1 MGLIRLDQALPG
13 MELAADAM
21 DRNGQLLAKAG
32 KELSEKELRLFKIWG
47 VIEVDIVGSDDP
59 VEEEQNGAHDLVVEP
74 QHHAA
79 ARDLFRHCDVDH
91 PVVFLLLDECARRIA
106 GGGPNGA
113 KH

>member
-1 MGLIRLDQALPG
+1 MGLIRLEQAQPG

-47 VIEVDIVGSDDP
+47 VREVDIVGSDNP
-59 VEEEQNGAHDLVVEP
+59 VEEEQSSAHDLVVEP

-79 ARDLFRHCDVDH
+79 ARERFKHCELDH
-91 PVVFLLLDECARRIA
+91 PVMVLLLDECARRIA
-106 GGGPNGA
+106 GGGSHGTKN
-113 KH
+113 